1 MRRADRAFPQFGRG
15 IAIRLRRLGP
25 GTPSK
30 VSSVRS
36 SGPPFHLGCGNT
48 VPRRGPEHAFGY
60 TKVCAMSVEIQDT
73 IREGIVVLSLKGRLT
88 VGESNSIRDKI
99 NECAA
104 AARVNVILDLT
115 DVDYV
120 DSTGLGTMVICFT
133 SLKKQ
138 GGALKL
144 VNPNKRN
151 VELLLLTKLHTVFQV
166 FTEVQDAVNSFF
178 PGREIKRFDILQ
190 FVKEHAGEET
200 ETGD

>member
-1 MRRADRAFPQFGRG
+1 
-15 IAIRLRRLGP
+15 
-25 GTPSK
+25 
-30 VSSVRS
+30 
-36 SGPPFHLGCGNT
+36 
-48 VPRRGPEHAFGY
+48 
-60 TKVCAMSVEIQDT
+60 MSVEIQET
-73 IREGIVVLSLKGRLT
+73 VREGIAVLSLKGRLT

-104 AARVNVILDLT
+104 AGRVNVILDLT

-151 VELLLLTKLHTVFQV
+151 VELLLLTKLHTVFHV

-190 FVKEHAGEET
+190 FVREHASDET